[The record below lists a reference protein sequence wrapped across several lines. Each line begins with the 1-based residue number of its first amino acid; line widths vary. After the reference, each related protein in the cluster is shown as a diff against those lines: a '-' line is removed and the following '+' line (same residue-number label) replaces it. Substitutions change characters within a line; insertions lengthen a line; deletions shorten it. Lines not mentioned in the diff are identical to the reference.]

1 MKISESDVQY
11 VASLAMLEV
20 AENEKKELA
29 DQLSRIVEYVEQLNK
44 LDVSGIEP
52 TAQVVTS
59 VKHAV
64 REDRVVPRTGSSEA
78 GKTVKLFKVPKVI
91 TEQMNLNNIT
101 ADKLVALYKNKDL
114 SVTEVIRST
123 YEEVERVDKDIRAF
137 ISLCPERAL
146 EEARRVDAKLLRANR
161 WSPWPGC
168 RLRSRTTWP
177 FAIFRRPADRG
188 FLRIMSRRTRRLR

>member
-44 LDVSGIEP
+44 LDVRGIEP

-59 VKHAV
+59 MKHAV

-91 TEQMNLNNIT
+91 T
-101 ADKLVALYKNKDL
+101 
-114 SVTEVIRST
+114 
-123 YEEVERVDKDIRAF
+123 
-137 ISLCPERAL
+137 
-146 EEARRVDAKLLRANR
+146 
-161 WSPWPGC
+161 
-168 RLRSRTTWP
+168 
-177 FAIFRRPADRG
+177 DR
-188 FLRIMSRRTRRLR
+188 